1 MRDLGSI
8 QSPQNSFLLN
18 LGLETLH
25 LRMPQQMCIRD
36 RRSPPRGLGERAS
49 LVKPQ
54 IKKILFFVGWSMSI
68 RWEDINKYVL
78 N

>member
-1 MRDLGSI
+1 MLFGKANKSEDL
-8 QSPQNSFLLN
+8 PF
-18 LGLETLH
+18 
-25 LRMPQQMCIRD
+25 CV
-36 RRSPPRGLGERAS
+36 RRPSPRGLGERVS